1 MPVHVNF
8 LNDQLPTDF
17 YGHALQIPGNR
28 VANRSVLAVGAGKTN
43 SIAAPQDCIVEIEA
57 TENAVFEIGAA
68 NAVDG
73 ATSNSILA
81 GYMKPRRIRAGQI
94 VSVTALP

>member
-8 LNDQLPTDF
+8 QNGQMPTDF
-17 YGHALQIPGNR
+17 YGHAIQIPGNR
-28 VANRSVLAVGAGKTN
+28 LANRSVLAVGAGKTN

-57 TENAVFEIGAA
+57 TENAVFEIGAENEVVAA
-68 NAVDG
+68 NG
-73 ATSNSILA
+73 TSILA
-81 GYMKPRRIRAGQI
+81 GYMKPRFIKAGQI